1 MLAKRLKDV
10 MAKSNIRWWNKI
22 LLVLASHLLA
32 SFAGGS
38 VGGTIWLDNMSMTRP
53 FARGVLPGLWWP
65 LGVGDILFE
74 MPHGGVGVGIFL
86 VVVLVIVLIVSVI
99 RFWRTQHKWYLLV
112 FALPWFIFGVRG
124 AKCLSQILA
133 M

>member
-1 MLAKRLKDV
+1 

-22 LLVLASHLLA
+22 LLVLASHALA
-32 SFAGGS
+32 SSAGGT
-38 VGGTIWLDNMSMTRP
+38 VGVNIWMDNMMQDHP
-53 FARGVLPGLWWP
+53 LKAVLLSGMWWP

-86 VVVLVIVLIVSVI
+86 AAVLVIISIVSVI
-99 RFWRTQHKWYLLV
+99 RFWRTQHKWYLIV
-112 FALPWFIFGVRG
+112 FALPAFIFAVRG
-124 AKCLSQILA
+124 AKCLSEILA